1 MVFVNEVTA
10 FAKIIVQI
18 DDLVRSHGVGDAFNI
33 NAPALLAADLVF
45 DKSVGLVGD

>member
-1 MVFVNEVTA
+1 MVFLNDVTA

-18 DDLVRSHGVGDAFNI
+18 DDLVRVGDAFNI
-33 NAPALLAADLVF
+33 NVPALLAADRVF